1 MHYVKITNADFM
13 PDLVS
18 DGDVKQC
25 NAVFAKWVCDHGYGF
40 YCDSGGTA
48 AESPWPDKNVPAPQ
62 LESAAVEN
70 AAPTQVVVNFDG
82 GVEVTDET
90 GMTVD
95 VDSTPAT
102 ITGASASGDTLTV
115 TLQSA
120 VANGEVVEFSYNSG
134 TGNLQA
140 SGQGNAA
147 VASIT
152 DAPVTN
158 NVSA

>member
-1 MHYVKITNADFM
+1 M
-13 PDLVS
+13 
-18 DGDVKQC
+18 
-25 NAVFAKWVCDHGYGF
+25 
-40 YCDSGGTA
+40 
-48 AESPWPDKNVPAPQ
+48 
-62 LESAAVEN
+62 
-70 AAPTQVVVNFDG
+70 VVNFDG